1 MSGANWTVT
10 GDKEVIAKFR
20 DRANNLEDFDKATR
34 NSMRRIQH
42 SSFQKAPVDTGFL
55 TSNLVAD
62 ENRVRTP
69 GIKSGSFDLL
79 DGTEYTLVQEYEHK
93 SQSSFLRDSVWDE
106 QPKYERDIE
115 NIAKN
120 GKW

>member
-106 QPKYERDIE
+106 QPKYKRDIE